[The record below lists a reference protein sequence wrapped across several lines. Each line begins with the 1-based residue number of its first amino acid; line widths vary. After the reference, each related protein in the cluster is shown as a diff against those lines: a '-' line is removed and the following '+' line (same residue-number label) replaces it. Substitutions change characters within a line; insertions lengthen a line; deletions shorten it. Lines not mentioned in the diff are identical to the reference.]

1 MDGDL
6 LGFSNDLPRKYK
18 NNSGKIN
25 VTVRRTAD
33 SGTTSLK
40 TCEEGYRSRF
50 RFIGPFP

>member
-40 TCEEGYRSRF
+40 TCEEA
-50 RFIGPFP
+50 